1 MSDKKDEFL
10 EEESSKEEGEEKKEE
25 EEQTEGEEAP
35 EKIKVGEEEYTQEE
49 LDRLVKLGKIGVE
62 AEEKYDT
69 KIDRIWPE
77 FTTKSQKLKELEQ
90 RIETRETEEIK
101 AKEGKEL
108 TEEEQKK
115 IARAEAKKLGIVL
128 DEDLQDFFDKRYSLL
143 RTAEQLRDDSEDV
156 ALDGFEKYGIKTT
169 GRELL
174 EYMQERGI
182 RNPDDAFELKFKSQ
196 IKSWEEKELA
206 KQKGTGL
213 ITEESSTAG
222 AKEPTETKATRETLK
237 EHIAEALKGGGEE

>member
-1 MSDKKDEFL
+1 MPDKKDEFL
-10 EEESSKEEGEEKKEE
+10 EDEDVEGKVEEKTEGEVEGEEVS
-25 EEQTEGEEAP
+25 

-49 LDRLVKLGKIGVE
+49 LNRLVKLGKIGVE

-77 FTTKSQKLKELEQ
+77 FTTKSQKLKELEK
-90 RIETRETEEIK
+90 RVEAKEVEEVK
-101 AKEGKEL
+101 AKGEEL
-108 TEEEQKK
+108 TPEDQTK

-143 RTAEQLRDDSEDV
+143 RTAEQLRDDSEDI

-169 GRELL
+169 GKELL

-182 RNPDDAFELKFKSQ
+182 RNPDDAFELKFKPQ
-196 IKSWEEKELA
+196 IKKWEEEQLA
-206 KQKGTGL
+206 KQKGAGL
-213 ITEESSTAG
+213 VTEESSTAG